1 MTHQQNT
8 CTSEQGGTV
17 LEEKSRTFQGLSTK
31 YFRPILA
38 MFYQVILMMENVL
51 LKIKQ
56 NMTDFYKGLQ
66 IT

>member
-1 MTHQQNT
+1 
-8 CTSEQGGTV
+8 
-17 LEEKSRTFQGLSTK
+17 
-31 YFRPILA
+31 

-51 LKIKQ
+51 LEIKQ